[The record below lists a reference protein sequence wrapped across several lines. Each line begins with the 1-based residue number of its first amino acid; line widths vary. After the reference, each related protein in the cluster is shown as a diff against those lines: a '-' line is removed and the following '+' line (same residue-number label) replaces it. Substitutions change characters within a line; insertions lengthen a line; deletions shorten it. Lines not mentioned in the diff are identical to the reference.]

1 MYYGAIKK
9 LDIANGPGVR
19 VSIFVSGCRNHC
31 HGCFN
36 PETWNFTYG
45 KEFTDKTL
53 RELMEALDHPTV
65 SGISILGGD
74 PFEPENRA
82 CVLDICEK
90 VKTSMSN
97 KDIWVWTGYEFDE
110 LKELPIMRYIDVL
123 VDGRFEE
130 SKKDLRLKW
139 RGSSNQRVISVQK
152 SMETGEI
159 ILCSE

>member
-36 PETWNFTYG
+36 PETWNFAYG
-45 KEFTDKTL
+45 EEFTDETL
-53 RELMEALDHPTV
+53 RELMEALDHPNV

-74 PFEPENRA
+74 AFEPENIS
-82 CVLDICEK
+82 CVLDICKK
-90 VKTSMSN
+90 VKACKPDKS
-97 KDIWVWTGYEFDE
+97 IWVWTGYNFED
-110 LKELPIMRYIDVL
+110 LKELPIMHYIDVL

-139 RGSSNQRVISVQK
+139 RGSSNQRVISVQE
-152 SMETGEI
+152 SLETGEI
-159 ILCSE
+159 ILCYE

>member
-19 VSIFVSGCRNHC
+19 VSVFVSGCRNHC

-53 RELMEALDHPTV
+53 RELMEALDHPNV

-74 PFEPENRA
+74 PFEPENMS
-82 CVLDICEK
+82 CVLDICKK
-90 VKTSMSN
+90 VKACKPDKS
-97 KDIWVWTGYEFDE
+97 IWVWTGYEFDE

-139 RGSSNQRVISVQK
+139 RGSSNQRVISVQE
-152 SMETGEI
+152 SLETGEI

>member
-36 PETWNFTYG
+36 PETWNFAYG
-45 KEFTDKTL
+45 EEFTDETL
-53 RELMEALDHPTV
+53 NDVMEALKHPNVT
-65 SGISILGGD
+65 GISILGGD
-74 PFEPENRA
+74 PFEPENQA

-90 VKTSMSN
+90 VKTSMPD

-139 RGSSNQRVISVQK
+139 RGSSNQRVISVQE
-152 SMETGEI
+152 SLETGEI